1 MQEELAANLGDDF
14 DEVLGRFF
22 MRPVSSRWLEMGP
35 VVVRMLQLWE
45 STTHYFLHFLPSSK
59 VQCNKKACKSKKYKM
74 IAAFLS
80 EGSLNL
86 ARLQFVAAIERLNR
100 PFLLKLQACR
110 PLVHELYSQ
119 CVSLFKRVGHLIIK
133 DSKLPKTGEDVA
145 ALKLTDN
152 HIFKKS
158 KDCEFVESVTETL
171 KNVGDE
177 EKDRLL
183 REMKEAV
190 KAELTYLQSHLPF
203 KNKFIQNLTFL
214 HPDNRAEDTVVTF
227 AMEVATAMKRFTLVE
242 RNDMR
247 TQVLQYKS
255 LDPDQVPSF
264 DNISGRLDHY
274 WTNIFNILNV
284 ELVSPPVELQKLV
297 KMCCSLSHGNAA
309 VESSFSTSKFIT
321 KDRNC
326 LSIESVIAQKLI
338 LSAVRAAGGADKV
351 PITSSMINSVK
362 HASAAKIIDD
372 KKKQEEKRK
381 AEADSA
387 AEAAAKKRK
396 TEIEEEKRSWEEK
409 KKTLENNIKVT
420 KEEIGNENKNL
431 LAAVSRGTRL
441 DNTAVKNAALGTIK
455 SCQEIIARKNGDLE
469 KLQEKLNKLLE
480 RKPKEKQ

>member
-1 MQEELAANLGDDF
+1 M
-14 DEVLGRFF
+14 
-22 MRPVSSRWLEMGP
+22 
-35 VVVRMLQLWE
+35 
-45 STTHYFLHFLPSSK
+45 
-59 VQCNKKACKSKKYKM
+59 
-74 IAAFLS
+74 
-80 EGSLNL
+80 
-86 ARLQFVAAIERLNR
+86 
-100 PFLLKLQACR
+100 
-110 PLVHELYSQ
+110 
-119 CVSLFKRVGHLIIK
+119 
-133 DSKLPKTGEDVA
+133 
-145 ALKLTDN
+145 
-152 HIFKKS
+152 
-158 KDCEFVESVTETL
+158 
-171 KNVGDE
+171 
-177 EKDRLL
+177 
-183 REMKEAV
+183 
-190 KAELTYLQSHLPF
+190 
-203 KNKFIQNLTFL
+203 
-214 HPDNRAEDTVVTF
+214 
-227 AMEVATAMKRFTLVE
+227 
-242 RNDMR
+242 
-247 TQVLQYKS
+247 
-255 LDPDQVPSF
+255 
-264 DNISGRLDHY
+264 
-274 WTNIFNILNV
+274 
-284 ELVSPPVELQKLV
+284 SPPVELQKLV

-362 HASAAKIIDD
+362 HASASKIIDD